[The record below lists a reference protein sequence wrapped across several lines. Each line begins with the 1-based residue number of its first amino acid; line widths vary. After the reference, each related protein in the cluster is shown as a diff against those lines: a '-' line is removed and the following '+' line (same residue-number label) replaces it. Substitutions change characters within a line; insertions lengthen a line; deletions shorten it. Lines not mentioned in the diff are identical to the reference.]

1 MSVCFNLSLST
12 SAVPH
17 FFLTVLSVLLKRH
30 VGLAAAAAPL
40 QLKRAFPSNEQLAE
54 NCFSVLALFLIENDV
69 LI

>member
-17 FFLTVLSVLLKRH
+17 FFLTVLSVLKRH

-54 NCFSVLALFLIENDV
+54 NCFSVLALFLIEDDV